1 MHRDLET
8 MLMQVAEASIV
19 PETIKDSTR
28 ATVTMREV
36 TVSNPLLQTIRSRG
50 NVADLGKITTLIPFH
65 TTEVTEV
72 EAKRQAS
79 EVALAAMG
87 EGRTPGGVVLK
98 ETQTSQR
105 LMYSLLMGL
114 TTALLSKDRKVV

>member
-8 MLMQVAEASIV
+8 MLMQVAEARIV

-105 LMYSLLMGL
+105 LMHSLLMGL

>member
-1 MHRDLET
+1 MVQCVDLFQKEP
-8 MLMQVAEASIV
+8 L
-19 PETIKDSTR
+19 PL
-28 ATVTMREV
+28 VTMREV

-105 LMYSLLMGL
+105 LMHSLLMGL